1 MAKEVN
7 VHITTETDK
16 QKVDAYGN
24 SFDSAGKKVN
34 SAGGQAQGATRKMT
48 ALGSAVNSVKGY
60 LTGFVG
66 ITGLWAFF
74 QKWLGYIE
82 KISEAQK
89 KLVESTKS
97 LDQAAKSLASQADI
111 MHIPGGVEAAREQI
125 LAIQTAGKLGSFEAA
140 EAVAL
145 STHSAFGTSGQLLNE
160 EQEKIAGTIANFSR
174 LKDVGPESVGPLLK
188 VLSSMGVSN
197 EQEAA
202 WRIQQLSIVQQ
213 KSNVE
218 AFKDFIPSA
227 VGSMIPAM
235 AKGASPEVALSQYA
249 AALNTVDS
257 PALAA
262 SATKQAANI
271 MLRPDVA
278 AAIGPGFADL
288 PYDQQITALSQWA
301 TRSSMQQLLAA
312 KLEPTQAGQLKA
324 TYKDGQLGLLDLFSG
339 LSGSATPQQLH
350 DRFGGWDKTTQG
362 KIEAIEAVAERAE
375 ATATPEE
382 RVGMALIK
390 AGEAY
395 WDRMEGSGETYF
407 LSTDKHERAFHTA
420 WQPLKRRLQA
430 MQAARR
436 QGDLG
441 PSVDDELKITNAYIQ
456 EVLPHVGDN
465 LTPAEVG
472 RADTMLTTLEKQAGT
487 TVNYNNTYH
496 YNDTIFAR
504 PGVDPTPRVSPGD
517 IEN

>member
-1 MAKEVN
+1 MSKEVN
-7 VHITTETDK
+7 VHITTQTDK
-16 QKVDAYGN
+16 QKVDEYGN
-24 SFDSAGKKVN
+24 AFDQAGKKVN
-34 SAGGQAQGATRKMT
+34 DAGGHAEGASRKMT
-48 ALGSAVNSVKGY
+48 ALGSAITTLSRH
-60 LTGFVG
+60 LLGFAS
-66 ITGLWAFF
+66 ITALFTFF
-74 QKWLGYIE
+74 KTWLSYVE
-82 KISEAQK
+82 KIAEAQK
-89 KLVESTKS
+89 QLVESTKS
-97 LDQAAKSLASQADI
+97 LDQAAKSLASQADV
-111 MHIPGGVEAAREQI
+111 MHIPGGAEAARKQV

-140 EAVAL
+140 GAVAQ
-145 STHSAFGTSGQLLNE
+145 STHSAFGTSGQLLTPG
-160 EQEKIAGTIANFSR
+160 QQGIASVVANFSR
-174 LKDVGPESVGPLLK
+174 LKDVGPESISPLLK
-188 VLSSMGVSN
+188 VLSSMGVSS

-202 WRIQQLSIVQQ
+202 WRIQQISTVQQ
-213 KSNVE
+213 KSNID

-227 VGSMIPAM
+227 VSSMIPAM
-235 AKGASPEVALSQYA
+235 AKGATPEVALSQYA

-472 RADTMLTTLEKQAGT
+472 RADTMLTTLEKQAGI